1 MGCDPDGQR
10 TPDGSELFF
19 LSQFFIKR
27 GGGLIINPIL
37 SPSPNCEERTMAGI
51 CVPEKCSLL
60 PWEAAAK
67 PLNAVAAGR
76 HRLIVPAGV

>member
-1 MGCDPDGQR
+1 MVKGHQTDVN
-10 TPDGSELFF
+10 FF
-19 LSQFFIKR
+19 LSQFFIRR

-67 PLNAVAAGR
+67 PLKAVMIGSSFQ
-76 HRLIVPAGV
+76 LESESKSPGP